1 MTTGHVSIRIYWL
14 HCGGTP
20 FKGSTEAARLSREAG
35 LCGWRPTGV
44 ATHWSSLSFSH
55 SMILG
60 ANSFW
65 VFELT

>member
-35 LCGWRPTGV
+35 LCGWRLTCIFDLPIF
-44 ATHWSSLSFSH
+44 SLKFS
-55 SMILG
+55 LT
-60 ANSFW
+60 
-65 VFELT
+65 VFNVNI